1 MFFTNNIK
9 PTKKVTFMN
18 LIRVVLIPKY
28 QDICD
33 CREIWWS
40 EIDKMN
46 ATIFMHN
53 EINTILR
60 INPTMNKSQA
70 INLLYQPENNCA
82 TPVNYYQ
89 I

>member
-70 INLLYQPENNCA
+70 MKLLYQPENNCA